1 MSLEEF
7 CNLAAAASVTDD
19 NFGQRELG
27 VQFNLAMMTQV
38 PELDSDRHI
47 KMSIVEFIDGFARV
61 ADKISIPVR
70 NLLNN

>member
-1 MSLEEF
+1 M
-7 CNLAAAASVTDD
+7 
-19 NFGQRELG
+19 
-27 VQFNLAMMTQV
+27 AMMTQV

-70 NLLNN
+70 RIYRINSFIRVSKKTYLKSSKPSLT

>member
-1 MSLEEF
+1 
-7 CNLAAAASVTDD
+7 
-19 NFGQRELG
+19 
-27 VQFNLAMMTQV
+27 MMTQV

-70 NLLNN
+70 RIYSKNSFIRVSKKTYSKSSKPSLT

>member
-1 MSLEEF
+1 
-7 CNLAAAASVTDD
+7 
-19 NFGQRELG
+19 
-27 VQFNLAMMTQV
+27 MMTQV

-70 NLLNN
+70 KIYSINSSIRVSKKTYSKSSKPSLT

>member
-1 MSLEEF
+1 
-7 CNLAAAASVTDD
+7 
-19 NFGQRELG
+19 
-27 VQFNLAMMTQV
+27 MMTQV

-70 NLLNN
+70 RFYRINSFIRVSKKTYSKSSKPSMM